1 MTDLLNIT
9 SGRIVIRDTDGSI
22 AFDTDERPFLP
33 LASITGA
40 ITINEAS
47 STANSSEV
55 TSYTDRLPSP
65 TLLGT
70 CPAQCNVVRGAFYA
84 ATAGASFGDTGVPV
98 GWYNASGTYVHAF
111 ENRSMCAYTFVA
123 TGGGVYLNE
132 RSVVIARRPSS
143 GSVTLTIYAV
153 TLTYKLIAGVFL

>member
-22 AFDTDERPFLP
+22 SFDTDERPFLP
-33 LASITGA
+33 LASINGA
-40 ITINEAS
+40 LTINEAT
-47 STANSSEV
+47 STANSGAV
-55 TSYTDRLPSP
+55 TSYTDR
-65 TLLGT
+65 TNNFYLGA
-70 CPAQCNVVRGAFYA
+70 CAAQCNVVRGAFYVN
-84 ATAGASFGDTGVPV
+84 TAGASFGDTGVPI

-111 ENRSMCAYTFVA
+111 ENSSMCAYTFIA
-123 TGGGVYLNE
+123 TGGGVFLNE
-132 RSVVIARRPSS
+132 RSVVVARRPSS